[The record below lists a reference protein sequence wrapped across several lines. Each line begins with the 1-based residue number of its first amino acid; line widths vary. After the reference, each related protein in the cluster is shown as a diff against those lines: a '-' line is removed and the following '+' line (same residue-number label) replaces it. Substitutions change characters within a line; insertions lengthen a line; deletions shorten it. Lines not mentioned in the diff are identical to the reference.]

1 MPAAPL
7 FDQREPFDRARLAES
22 LRRLAGENILI
33 GTSSWKYEG
42 WIGQIYTREKY
53 LARGSFSKRLFE
65 AGCLREYAET
75 FPIVCGDFSFYQF
88 PSEEYWRRLFG
99 TAPASLQYGFKVT
112 EQITV
117 KTFPSHPRYGRLGGL
132 PNPSYLDAGLF
143 QEAFLRPLAP
153 YRDQIAVLILE
164 FGTFPKKT
172 YPQAREFVE
181 DLDRFLSQ
189 VPRQFRYSV
198 EIRNPEYLAAE
209 YFQCLRSHGV
219 AHVFNAWT
227 RAPELGVQLRL
238 PEAFTADFSVCR
250 ALLRRGRSSEEAV
263 SLFSPYGEI
272 KEPTAEGRRAL
283 RDLIAHARDNRQ
295 AAFIFVNNRFE
306 GSAPLTIQAVLEAAS
321 PDPRSD

>member
-1 MPAAPL
+1 MMMFTTPL
-7 FDQREPFDRARLAES
+7 FDEREPFDRAGLART
-22 LRRLAGENILI
+22 LRRLAEQNIWI
-33 GTSSWKYEG
+33 GTSSWKYDG
-42 WIGQIYTREKY
+42 WIGQVYTRERY

-75 FPIVCGDFSFYQF
+75 FPIVCGDFSFYQS
-88 PSEEYWRRLFG
+88 PSELYWRRLFG
-99 TAPASLQYGFKVT
+99 SAPASLRYAFKVP

-117 KTFPSHPRYGRLGGL
+117 KMFPSHPRYGRQGGL
-132 PNPSYLDAGLF
+132 LNPSYLDPGLF

-153 YRDQIAVLILE
+153 YGEQIAVLILE

-172 YPQAREFVE
+172 YSQAREFVE

-189 VPRQFRYSV
+189 IPPEFRYSV

-227 RAPELGVQLRL
+227 RAPELGVQLRV

-250 ALLRRGRSSEEAV
+250 ALLRRGRSYEDAV
-263 SLFSPYGEI
+263 NLFSPYQEI
-272 KEPTAEGRRAL
+272 KDPNPEGRRAL
-283 RDLIAHARDNRQ
+283 RDLITHARDNRR

-306 GSAPLTIQAVLEAAS
+306 GSAPLTIQGILEAS
-321 PDPRSD
+321 S

>member
-1 MPAAPL
+1 MMMFTTPL
-7 FDQREPFDRARLAES
+7 FDEREPFDRAGLART
-22 LRRLAGENILI
+22 LRRLAEQNIWI
-33 GTSSWKYEG
+33 GTSSWKYDG
-42 WIGQIYTREKY
+42 WIGQVYTRERY

-88 PSEEYWRRLFG
+88 PSELYWRRLFG
-99 TAPASLQYGFKVT
+99 SAPASLRYAFKVP

-117 KTFPSHPRYGRLGGL
+117 KMFPSHPRYGRQGGL
-132 PNPSYLDAGLF
+132 LNPSYLDPGLF
-143 QEAFLRPLAP
+143 QEALLRPLAP
-153 YRDQIAVLILE
+153 YGEQIAVLILE

-172 YPQAREFVE
+172 YSQAREFVE

-189 VPRQFRYSV
+189 IPPEFRYSV

-227 RAPELGVQLRL
+227 RAPELGVQLRV

-250 ALLRRGRSSEEAV
+250 ALLRRGRSYEDAV
-263 SLFSPYGEI
+263 NLFSPYQEI
-272 KEPTAEGRRAL
+272 KDPNPEGRRAL
-283 RDLIAHARDNRQ
+283 RDLITHARDNRR

-306 GSAPLTIQAVLEAAS
+306 GSAALTIQGILEAS
-321 PDPRSD
+321 S